1 MNKGLI
7 AYRQS
12 PAELLAEV
20 GNKFEICYQGK
31 TLKVRAKDFIFLHP
45 EYQNIKQKSIRHL
58 TISDEILTT
67 LGGQEFSIK
76 DLSLWLYDAYTP
88 QFAWQVYQI
97 GQQRI
102 YAYQRRDKIVVRTS
116 NQAHKILT
124 EIVTE
129 QQETEK
135 RSACVARLKQGSFIS
150 DDVPYLTEI
159 AKLALGMSK
168 HSPTLKQLGRENTP
182 EVAHQLLLD
191 INYWQAGFNPYPQ
204 RLKYP
209 HTKDININQA
219 TKINRTDLT
228 HLNSYAI
235 DNITSSD
242 ADDALSVDG
251 NRCWVHI
258 ADVFAWIKTNTAIY
272 EHALS
277 APTSLYLPDQ
287 TISMLPKSLEQKA
300 SLGALSPSKA
310 LSIGVVITGGEIT
323 DIEICHSNINA
334 SNLYYSQINLNDNTD
349 LERLAK
355 LAREHYLW
363 RKSCGAVQLNL
374 PKININYAN
383 NNISFSNDN
392 FSQSRQMVAEWMII
406 AGRAIAILAKNN
418 QIPMP
423 FLSQEDANINFSN
436 KHKTLTLAQKF
447 DILKKLKRSKIQT
460 QPHHHSSLGLDA
472 YVRFSSP
479 IRRYLDLLAHEQ
491 IHRFLA
497 GDTLLSEVEL
507 KYRIKQINTKL
518 PLANRLLKNSQQHY
532 LCLYFSQNLDWHGS
546 ATIINYQ
553 RQIANIFI
561 DKINILTEIISEKP
575 LKKNHKV
582 KIAIASA
589 DIAKLQLNFK
599 LI

>member
-31 TLKVRAKDFIFLHP
+31 NLKVRAKDFIFLHP

-116 NQAHKILT
+116 NQVHKILT

-392 FSQSRQMVAEWMII
+392 SSQSRQMVAEWMII

-507 KYRIKQINTKL
+507 KHRIKQINTKL

-532 LCLYFSQNLDWHGS
+532 LCLYFSQNLDWQGS